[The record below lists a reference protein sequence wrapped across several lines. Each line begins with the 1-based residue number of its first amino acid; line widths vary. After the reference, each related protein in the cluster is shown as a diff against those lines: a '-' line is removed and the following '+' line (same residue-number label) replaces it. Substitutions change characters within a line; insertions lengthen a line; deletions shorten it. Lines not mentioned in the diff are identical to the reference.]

1 MIRLGRKKPKSVASL
16 LRGLQV
22 YARLLAS
29 AGVVM
34 AGVFTILGMSAARAD
49 LPVPCGGGACAPA
62 GGPSVW
68 VSSGA
73 ATASINGAA
82 MTVHQS
88 SDKAVLNW
96 QSFNIGAGNH
106 VDFQQP
112 GASSVA
118 VNRIFQADASRIFGK
133 LSANGQLVL
142 INSNGIIFGNGAQVN
157 AGSLIASSLNIT
169 QEALDQG
176 LARAIEA
183 RAPAFTAAR
192 GADGEMLSKDVVIE
206 VGATLQSADGG
217 QVFVFAPN
225 VFNRGTIVTPGG
237 QTTLAAGTKIYLQ
250 QGGGGRS
257 DSLPGLTVEV
267 DVEGVSDEALTQFLK
282 GELSELPL
290 GKVHNEGNINATT
303 GTVSLVGLAVN
314 QSGRISATTSVRAG
328 GSVFLRARDNQ
339 NSTLL
344 RDNGQLVP
352 TRAGAVTLAAGS
364 VTEVLPAVDDI
375 ATTVDANEQPVSRID
390 IAGTRIHAQSGA
402 RVTANGGV
410 INIVAQSNPSLSESA
425 LRSAPADGSRILLES
440 GSMIDAS
447 GATAELAAD
456 RNTLTVELRG
466 EELKDSPLQRDSV
479 LRGEKITVDLRQSG
493 VREDGTTWVGTPLA
507 DLKGAIEAR
516 EHTVAERS
524 AVGGTINL
532 ISQGDIIV
540 APGATVDV
548 TGGRIDY
555 TAGYIAT
562 TKLIEQ
568 GRVVDISAA
577 DPTHRYDR
585 IFGSVTRTSA
595 KWGTE
600 ETWQVNGAQAT
611 YVAAYSEGRSA
622 GTVSFNATNI
632 ILDGELRGGV
642 TIGPFQRTP
651 GANMPLGGMLIVG
664 NNSPSIPNEVPD
676 FRIGDIVWREAL
688 AMPAPG
694 FNPLHDA
701 IPGGNAAVVLRPS
714 LFSTRGMSRGVI
726 LSNGTIAVEEGV
738 SLVLPAGGSVEM
750 RGSDVNVAGDITA
763 VSGAI
768 KLTAGLTAGRNV
780 VNADTA
786 GHDVSLAAGVKLDV
800 SGAWTNDLAA
810 VSGATRD
817 PVRIDGGAVE
827 LTSTAGSVVAP
838 VNAVIDV
845 SGAAWLQSTG
855 VVRDG
860 KGGKITLAATA
871 PEPEAQ
877 VELGATLRGVALKRG
892 GSLNFTTDGVCVG
905 AASCA
910 ESDDVTALTPE
921 FFSAG
926 GFADYAIKAKGG
938 DLIITGDAPVHAQ
951 QANAVLNAD
960 YWRQPSG
967 TAFSAFTQLVTLP
980 DHQRRP
986 VNLSFGVG
994 FTTRGTRPPEL
1005 HVERGAQIVTEPGGS
1020 VTLQASSRLL
1030 IDGTITAPAGTINV
1044 VLDSGAGG
1052 PLKDYRPEQAL
1063 WLGSQATLDAHG
1075 VLKPIPDPA
1084 GWRLGEVLPGGNVTL
1099 RADRGY
1105 VVTEEGSRIDVSGTS
1120 ATLDLAGAG
1129 GGRAA
1134 HQVASNAGALRV
1146 VTAEGAVLAG
1156 HIDGAAG
1163 SAAALGGTLALT
1175 VNAATRNE
1183 PTLDTNPSGYHYPF
1197 APRVIDVVASGAAD
1211 RLAGETFETFGAD
1224 YTAAH
1229 NGVAVVA
1236 MDQVSAG
1243 GFDAIELTARH
1254 LIDVDHTDEVKT
1266 PAAIRLSADVD
1277 VARRVVL
1284 DTPTIELAVPN
1295 VRVAAPYVALGS
1307 TDTITQFTPAPQAGA
1322 SEMRVL
1328 AQWIDVVGNSTVT
1341 GARHVTLDSAGDIRM
1356 RAAPEL
1362 DTTVRELRGGL
1373 SITGTLDLHA
1383 DQVYPAT
1390 LTEFTLQAFDAVPG
1404 VVPGAVVIHAG
1415 DGSSPVPSAG
1425 GTLHVR
1431 AQHIEQRG
1439 VVKAP
1444 FGTVDLQARA
1454 DDGSDGT
1461 LILAPGSITS
1471 VSGEDQTIL
1480 MGRTEG
1486 GLDWTYKLGSGSSV
1500 SGKKFLFDG
1509 DVDALPQGR
1518 IELSGGVVD
1527 LQADAQLNVAAG
1539 GDMVATEFVPGIG
1552 GSRDVLA
1559 NDATLRSYAI
1569 MPVFGDTVAPFDHAE
1584 YQGFA
1589 VKPGTTVHLDGG
1601 NGLPAGEYALLPA
1614 RYALLPG
1621 AFLIT
1626 EQSAL
1631 RDMPAGRTVNL
1642 PNGTVVVA
1650 GYYGVAG
1657 TAQREDRSRGF
1668 AVLSSDVLRDPTN
1681 SLRPAEYTLTTAS
1694 AFFGADGASSTPSR
1708 LPYDAGTVSIA
1719 ASTGLQLQATLLGG
1733 ALEQGRGAAVDIAAK
1748 ELVIVADS
1756 AAAATGTA
1764 LPIRASD
1771 LNRLGAE
1778 SIALGARRTDTANG
1792 TALDVVAERVTLADG
1807 AQLQAPE
1814 LLLAAKDNIAFER
1827 GAGVAALGET
1837 TTVDA
1842 LTHYLVTGDSA
1853 VLRVASGAA
1862 ADLARSDVSGS
1873 IGSINIA
1880 DGATV
1885 AATGAALLDTTS
1897 DLTFAGEMQVSGAD
1911 LSIGAPSIHLGAAP
1925 DDASGFVLDANA
1937 VRELDASSVTLRS
1950 RSAIDLYGPVELQAR
1965 DLVIDAAS
1973 VIARSGDGDTASEF
1987 RGEHVGFINS
1997 SAIDVS
2003 SAPDAVHGRLAVYA
2017 ADIELGA
2024 GTYRFAGFDE
2034 VSLAA
2039 ERTLLGVGAA
2049 TLNVVAATDAATGA
2063 MDGGNVHLAAAR
2075 IGGGRGADLKIAAEG
2090 AVSLA
2095 STAAPVTLADDAIG
2109 ATLNIRGASIS
2120 DNAHIAA
2127 HAGSV
2132 TLDATGPGGIQ
2143 LGDDASIDAV
2153 GVMREFDTA
2162 RAYASAGDITLIAR
2176 AGDITS
2182 AAGSRLSVAGADGGD
2197 GTGGDAGS
2205 VTLRAAQ
2212 GTVGAR
2218 GDFVATTVADARHG
2232 RFALDA
2238 RQVGDIDDLNARL
2251 NTGEFTATRSFRVR
2265 EGDVALNTAV
2275 HAQRIDI
2282 IADGAN
2288 NTSGALRVNTTL
2300 DASGDKGGQVRLVA
2314 RGDVVLGDGALIDVS
2329 AHGAG
2334 RDGGSV
2340 DLFSATGGVR
2350 LDGGSRINA
2359 AAGPDT
2365 TTASAV
2371 DGNVHVRV
2379 QRDVLSAVANGD
2391 TRVSLG
2397 GAIDGASDIVVEG
2410 VQSYEV
2416 FSGSLS
2422 SSDIDAYA
2430 APAYFDAESF
2440 MASAADIT
2448 AALGLTDDARF
2459 HIRPGVE
2466 FYSADDLSLD
2476 SPWDLLAWRFNAS
2489 SALPSG
2495 ESGYLTLRAG
2505 GDLTLNYTLSDA
2517 LMDDYSGAGLQP
2529 QAGPSWSYR
2538 LVAGADFDSAA
2549 PFSVIDSPD
2558 AGDFILA
2565 GAAGGFGFPG
2575 EQTAVRTGTGAIEV
2589 VAAGD
2594 VELKNDT
2601 SVIYTVGAPITDGI
2615 SQSAR
2620 DALLYEAF
2628 FLAALSDH
2636 GGDISIRAG
2645 GDVHGVTSDQLITDW
2660 WWRVGA
2666 DVASFV
2672 KVPTA
2677 WGSVAPRFRQ
2687 GVGALGGGDVM
2698 IEATGNVEKLSAVV
2712 PTVGVPIGPS
2722 RDDYT
2727 TVVRGGGDLSVRAGG
2742 DIRGG
2747 VYFVERGTALLSA
2760 GGDVTSGGPLAPQ
2773 ANVMN
2778 PWYTTLA
2785 LGDAQIDVQARGD
2798 VALGAIVNPMILPV
2812 TYGQIDAKGL
2822 GYAPYFVTYGS
2833 AAGVHVAVVAG
2844 DAKLH
2849 NDALYGQ
2856 FGFATLP
2863 FESEGFGSGAATSER
2878 TVQVL
2883 TVLPPVLDMVAFA
2896 GDIIVGQEGARL
2908 SRLLPSPD
2916 GHLDLLARG
2925 NVDLGSNVLLL
2936 SDGDFSLLPTIHRP
2950 HVDLKSLGDALTYFG
2965 RNVHGPAPVH
2975 APRSTADGSSVTPV
2989 LIVAKTGDVKMAP
3002 VDAYAGPVLA
3012 KPVRIIAGR
3021 DIVDLQLE
3029 AQNLTARDVS
3039 VISAGRDIVNTIAR
3053 TSDGSI
3059 VTSNP
3064 SYGIRIGGPG
3074 NVLVLAGRDINLKTS
3089 PGIDTIG
3096 NQVNPALAEQ
3106 GAGVTLLAGVVPEPD
3121 YDAFIARYLVDADT
3135 HHAALTAFLA
3145 ERGDETASGDIAAQL
3160 EHFRALPRAEQSLLL
3175 TQVFFS
3181 ELRSSGRAAADAGSG
3196 DFSAGATAIETLFP
3210 TLPEQPRTGDV
3221 SLYFSRVYTLDGG
3234 DINVLVPGGTINVGL
3249 SAPPEAFGIS
3259 KGASQLGIVA
3269 QRTGDVNIYARDDV
3283 LVNSSRVFAADGG
3296 NILMWSALGDI
3307 DAGRG
3312 AKTAISAPAPVV
3324 TFDDQGRVN
3333 VEFPPALAGSG
3344 IRAFVTTA
3352 GRSAGDVDLFAPSG
3366 VINAGDAGIGTAGN
3380 LTVAATQ
3387 VLGADNFDVGG
3398 VSVGVPVVDT
3408 GAFASSLSSVGN
3420 VAGGASKSAEAAVS
3434 GNVGAAAST
3443 SATPLADEALSF
3455 LEVTVLG
3462 FGDEQTKP

>member
-1 MIRLGRKKPKSVASL
+1 MIRLGRKKPKSVPSL

-22 YARLLAS
+22 YASLLAR
-29 AGVVM
+29 AGVVL
-34 AGVFTILGMSAARAD
+34 AGLSALLGVSAARAE

-96 QSFNIGAGNH
+96 QSFNVGAGNH

-133 LSANGQLVL
+133 VTANGQLVL

-183 RAPAFTAAR
+183 SAPAFTAAR
-192 GADGEMLSKDVVIE
+192 GPDGEVVSKYVEIQ

-217 QVFVFAPN
+217 QIFVFAPN
-225 VFNRGTIVTPGG
+225 VFNGGTIVTPGG
-237 QTTLAAGTKIYLQ
+237 QATLAAGTKIYLQ

-267 DVEGVSDEALTQFLK
+267 DVEGVSDETLTKFLK
-282 GELSELPL
+282 GELTELPL
-290 GKVHNEGNINATT
+290 GNVHNNDTLANKGTISATT

-314 QSGRISATTSVRAG
+314 QTGRISATTSVRAG
-328 GSVFLRARDNQ
+328 GSIFLRARDTQ
-339 NSTLL
+339 ES
-344 RDNGQLVP
+344 DPLVAEKRASP

-364 VTEVLPAVDDI
+364 VTEVLPAYEDVT
-375 ATTVDANEQPVSRID
+375 TTVDANVQPVSRID
-390 IAGTRIHAQSGA
+390 IAGTQIHAQSGA

-410 INIVAQSNPSLSESA
+410 INIVAQRDPSLSESD

-440 GSMIDAS
+440 GSIIDAS
-447 GATAELAAD
+447 GATAELAAE

-479 LRGEKITVDLRQSG
+479 LRGEKVTVDLRQSG

-532 ISQGDIIV
+532 RSQGDIIV

-555 TAGYIAT
+555 KAGYIAT

-568 GRVVDISAA
+568 GRVVDISVA

-585 IFGSVTRTSA
+585 VFGSVSRTSA

-622 GTVSFNATNI
+622 GTVSFNATNL

-642 TIGPFQRTP
+642 TIGPFQRTS
-651 GANMPLGGMLIVG
+651 GANMPLGGQLIVG
-664 NNSPSIPNEVPD
+664 DASEATIDTPD
-676 FRIGDIVWREAL
+676 FRVGDIVWREAL

-726 LSNGTIAVEEGV
+726 LSNGTITIEEDA
-738 SLVLPAGGSVEM
+738 SLALPAGGSLEL
-750 RGSDVNVAGDITA
+750 RGSAVDIAGDISA

-768 KLTAGLTAGRNV
+768 KITAGRTV
-780 VNADTA
+780 VNADVT
-786 GHDVSLAAGVKLDV
+786 GHDVALAPGVTIDV
-800 SGAWTNDLAA
+800 SGAWTNDLAE
-810 VSGATRD
+810 VSGAMRD
-817 PVRIDGGAVE
+817 PVRIDGGVVE
-827 LTSTAGSVVAP
+827 MMSTAGSVVAP
-838 VNAVIDV
+838 AGVAIDV
-845 SGAAWLQSTG
+845 SGAAWLQSNGT
-855 VVRDG
+855 VRDG
-860 KGGKITLAATA
+860 KGGSITLAATG

-877 VELGATLRGVALKRG
+877 VELGAALRGVALKRG
-892 GSLNFTTDGVCVG
+892 GSLNLTTHGVCVG
-905 AASCA
+905 TASCA
-910 ESDDVTALTPE
+910 DSDDMTTFSAD
-921 FFSAG
+921 FFSGG
-926 GFADYAIKAKGG
+926 GFADYSIKAKGA
-938 DLIITGDAPVHAQ
+938 DLVITGDAPVHAQ
-951 QANAVLNAD
+951 QSNALLSAD

-967 TAFSAFTQLVTLP
+967 TPFSAFSQMVTLP

-1005 HVERGAQIVTEPGGS
+1005 HVERGAQIVTEPGAN
-1020 VTLQASSRLL
+1020 VNLQASSRLW
-1030 IDGTITAPAGTINV
+1030 IDGAISAPAGTINV
-1044 VLDSGAGG
+1044 VLDNAAGG
-1052 PLKDYRPEQAL
+1052 DLKDYRPEQAL
-1063 WLGSQATLDAHG
+1063 WLGSHAVLDAHG
-1075 VLKPIPDPA
+1075 VVKSIPDAA
-1084 GWRLGEVLPGGNVTL
+1084 GWRLGEVLPGGGVTL

-1105 VVTEEGSRIDVSGTS
+1105 VITEDGSRIDVSGTV
-1120 ATLDLAGAG
+1120 ATLDLPSVG
-1129 GGRAA
+1129 GTRIAQ
-1134 HQVASNAGALRV
+1134 QVASNAGTLRV
-1146 VTAEGAVLAG
+1146 SAAEGAVLASQ
-1156 HIDGAAG
+1156 INGAAG
-1163 SAAALGGTLALT
+1163 SATALGGTLALT
-1175 VNAATRNE
+1175 INAATRNE
-1183 PTLDTNPSGYHYPF
+1183 PTRTGIPGSVYHYPF

-1236 MDQVSAG
+1236 MDQVRAG
-1243 GFDAIELTARH
+1243 GFDALELTARH
-1254 LIDVDHTDEVKT
+1254 LMDVDQTPVVKA

-1284 DTPTIELAVPN
+1284 DAPAIDVAVPN

-1307 TDTITQFTPAPQAGA
+1307 TDAITQFTPTPQAGTN
-1322 SEMRVL
+1322 EMRVL

-1341 GARHVTLDSAGDIRM
+1341 GARHVTLDSAGDIRL

-1383 DQVYPAT
+1383 DQIYPAT
-1390 LTEFTLQAFDAVPG
+1390 LTEFTVQAFDAVPG
-1404 VVPGAVVIHAG
+1404 VAPGAVIVHAG
-1415 DGSSPVPSAG
+1415 DGSSPVLSAG
-1425 GTLHVR
+1425 GILHVR

-1444 FGTVDLQARA
+1444 FGTVDLQARG

-1471 VSGEDQTIL
+1471 VSGEEQTIL

-1486 GLDWTYKLGSGSSV
+1486 SLDWTYDLGNL
-1500 SGKKFLFDG
+1500 KKFLFDG

-1539 GDMVATEFVPGIG
+1539 GDMLATEFVPGIG
-1552 GSRDVLA
+1552 GQRDVLA

-1569 MPVFGDTVAPFDHAE
+1569 MPMFGDTVAPFDHAE

-1589 VKPGTTVHLDGG
+1589 VTPGTTVHLDGAD
-1601 NGLPAGEYALLPA
+1601 GLPAGEYALLPA

-1626 EQSAL
+1626 EKPAL
-1631 RDMPAGRTVNL
+1631 RDMPAGRTVSL
-1642 PNGTVVVA
+1642 PNGTVLVP
-1650 GYYGVAG
+1650 GFYGVAG
-1657 TAQREDRSRGF
+1657 TAQREDRSRAF
-1668 AVLSSDVLRDPTN
+1668 AVLSSDVLRDPNN
-1681 SLRPAEYTLTTAS
+1681 SLRPAEYSLTTAS
-1694 AFFGADGASSTPSR
+1694 AFFGADGVSSTPSR

-1719 ASTGLQLQATLLGG
+1719 ATTGLQLQATLLGD
-1733 ALEQGRGAAVDIAAK
+1733 AMEQGRGAAVDIAAK
-1748 ELVIVADS
+1748 ELVVVADG
-1756 AAAATGTA
+1756 ATAATGAA

-1792 TALDVVAERVTLADG
+1792 TELDVFANRVTLADG

-1814 LLLAAKDNIAFER
+1814 LLLAAKDNITLD
-1827 GAGVAALGET
+1827 GAAGISGSGDTTSSNAA
-1837 TTVDA
+1837 
-1842 LTHYLVTGDSA
+1842 THYAVAGDSA

-1862 ADLARSDVSGS
+1862 AELTRSDVTGS
-1873 IGSINIA
+1873 IGSITIA

-1897 DLTFAGEMQVSGAD
+1897 DLTFAGDMQVSGAD
-1911 LSIGAPSIHLGAAP
+1911 LTIGAPSIHLGAAP
-1925 DDASGFVLDANA
+1925 DDASGFVLDADA
-1937 VRELDASSVTLRS
+1937 VRGLDAASVSLRS
-1950 RSAIDLYGPVELQAR
+1950 RSEINLYGPVALQAD
-1965 DLVIDAAS
+1965 DLVFDAAS
-1973 VIARSGDGDTASEF
+1973 VIARSGERDAASEF
-1987 RGEHVGFINS
+1987 RGERVRFANS
-1997 SAIDVS
+1997 GATNTGA
-2003 SAPDAVHGRLAVYA
+2003 APDAVHGRLAVHA

-2039 ERTLLGVGAA
+2039 DRTLLGVGEA
-2049 TLNVVAATDAATGA
+2049 TLNVTSTTDATSGVV
-2063 MDGGNVHLAAAR
+2063 DGGNLHLAAAT
-2075 IGGGRGADLKIAAEG
+2075 IGGARGADVHIAADG
-2090 AVSLA
+2090 AVAMS
-2095 STAAPVTLADDAIG
+2095 STAAPVALADDAIG
-2109 ATLNIRGASIS
+2109 AALNIRGASIT

-2143 LGDDASIDAV
+2143 LGDQASIDAA

-2162 RAYASAGDITLIAR
+2162 RAYAPAGDIALIAR

-2205 VTLRAAQ
+2205 VTLRATQ
-2212 GTVGAR
+2212 GTADVRGAI
-2218 GDFVATTVADARHG
+2218 VATAVADARHG

-2238 RQVGDIDDLNARL
+2238 QRVADIDDLNARL
-2251 NTGEFTATRSFRVR
+2251 NAGAFSATRTVRVR
-2265 EGDVALNTAV
+2265 EGDVTLNTAIR
-2275 HAQRIDI
+2275 AQHIDI

-2288 NTSGALRVNTTL
+2288 NTGGALYVNTTL

-2329 AHGAG
+2329 AQGAG
-2334 RDGGSV
+2334 RDGGGV
-2340 DLFSATGGVR
+2340 DLFSASGGVR
-2350 LDGGSRINA
+2350 LASASRINA
-2359 AAGPDT
+2359 AAGSDT
-2365 TTASAV
+2365 AESSGV
-2371 DGNVHVRV
+2371 DGSVHVRV

-2391 TRVSLG
+2391 ARVAFG
-2397 GAIDGASDIVVEG
+2397 GALDGVSEIVVEG
-2410 VQSYEV
+2410 VQSYEAV
-2416 FSGSLS
+2416 SGSLS

-2440 MASAADIT
+2440 MASAAGIT

-2459 HIRPGVE
+2459 HVRPGVE
-2466 FYSADDLSLD
+2466 FYSTGDLSLD
-2476 SPWDLLAWRFNAS
+2476 SPWDLLTWRFNAS
-2489 SALPSG
+2489 STLPGG

-2517 LMDDYSGAGLQP
+2517 LRDDGLGLQP

-2538 LVAGADFDSAA
+2538 LVAGADFDGAA
-2549 PFSVIDSPD
+2549 PFSVVDSAD

-2620 DALLYEAF
+2620 EALLYEAYF
-2628 FLAALSDH
+2628 AGALSEQ
-2636 GGDISIRAG
+2636 GGDIAIRAG
-2645 GDVHGVTSDQLITDW
+2645 GDARGVNSDQLITDW

-2666 DVASFV
+2666 DVASSY

-2677 WGSVAPRFRQ
+2677 WGSVASRFRQ
-2687 GVGALGGGDVM
+2687 GVGALGGGDVT
-2698 IEATGNVEKLSAVV
+2698 IEAAGNVDKFSAVI
-2712 PTVGVPIGPS
+2712 PTVGAPIGPS

-2727 TVVRGGGDLSVRAGG
+2727 TVVLGGGDLSVRAGG
-2742 DIRGG
+2742 DILGG
-2747 VYFVERGTALLSA
+2747 VYHVERGTGLLSA
-2760 GGDVTSGGPLAPQ
+2760 GGDVTSGGPLAPLS
-2773 ANVMN
+2773 NVLN
-2778 PWYTTLA
+2778 PFYTALA
-2785 LGDAQIDVQARGD
+2785 LGDAQIDVQARGN
-2798 VALGAIVNPMILPV
+2798 ATLGTIVNPMILPA
-2812 TYGQIDAKGL
+2812 TYAQNDARSQGL
-2822 GYAPYFVTYGS
+2822 APYFVTYGG

-2856 FGFATLP
+2856 FAFTTLP
-2863 FESEGFGSGAATSER
+2863 FASEGFGTPPSPSTA
-2878 TVQVL
+2878 QVL
-2883 TVLPPVLDMVAFA
+2883 TVLPPVLDMVAFG
-2896 GDIIVGQEGARL
+2896 GDIVVGQEGAQL
-2908 SRLLPSPD
+2908 SRLLPSPA
-2916 GHLDLLARG
+2916 GHLELLARG
-2925 NVDLGSNVLLL
+2925 DVDLGSAVLLL
-2936 SDGDFSLLPTIHRP
+2936 SDGDRSKLPTPERSQNHLY
-2950 HVDLKSLGDALTYFG
+2950 DLGDAVSYVGKF
-2965 RNVHGPAPVH
+2965 VHGPKPVH
-2975 APRSTADGSSVTPV
+2975 APTSTDDATPVRPV
-2989 LIVAKTGDVKMAP
+2989 LIVAKHGDVKMAP
-3002 VDAYAGPVLA
+3002 LESFAGPVLA

-3021 DIVDLQLE
+3021 DIVDLQVE
-3029 AQNLTARDVS
+3029 AQNISSHDVS

-3053 TSDGSI
+3053 TSEGVI
-3059 VTSNP
+3059 VPRNP
-3064 SYGIRIGGPG
+3064 SNGIRIGGPG
-3074 NVLVLAGRDINLKTS
+3074 NVLVSAGRNIDLKTS

-3096 NQVNPALAEQ
+3096 NQVNPALNEQ
-3106 GAGVTLLAGVVPEPD
+3106 GASVTLLAGVQPEPD
-3121 YDAFIARYLVDADT
+3121 YDAFIARYLADADI
-3135 HHAALTAFLA
+3135 HHEALTAFLA
-3145 ERGDETASGDIAAQL
+3145 ERDADTASGDIAAQL
-3160 EHFRALPRAEQSLLL
+3160 ERFRALPRDEQSSLLM
-3175 TQVFFS
+3175 QIFFA
-3181 ELRSSGRAAADAGSG
+3181 ELRSSGRAAAEAGSG

-3210 TLPEQPRTGDV
+3210 TLPEQPRGGDV

-3249 SAPPEAFGIS
+3249 SAPPEDFNIS
-3259 KGASQLGIVA
+3259 KAASQLGIVA

-3296 NILMWSALGDI
+3296 NILMWAALGDI

-3312 AKTAISAPAPVV
+3312 AKSAISAPAPVV

-3344 IRAFVTTA
+3344 IRAFVTTL
-3352 GRSAGDVDLFAPSG
+3352 GRKAGDVDLFAPSG

-3434 GNVGAAAST
+3434 GNVGGAAAN

-3462 FGDEQTKP
+3462 FGDEKTKP